1 MKKLMINYKC
11 REGAKRILNSQ
22 FSILNFI
29 VAIIIATMTT
39 SCSDDDPFFSASEND
54 YPVILNTDL
63 QNAWDGLPP
72 VLKTIPRNENFVYEV
87 TVTPSAYTTV
97 TWVIDDLEV
106 AEGTSVDMPM
116 LAGEYNLKI
125 VATTTKGLETYRERR
140 IIVTPLDGDPV
151 AAEDQPLERLLT
163 PGTEAQL
170 HGTNL
175 DKVAKIRIDNAVV
188 DVTCE
193 NGVLNYTVPQNIANG
208 VYRLQLID
216 ANGNAY
222 GGGKVTVSS
231 SPVFASN
238 AYQAKANSEL
248 VLNGKNLDKVAS
260 VTAGGQACTIKEKT
274 ATTLTITTPQLE
286 PGTHTF
292 TATDAEGNAVKF
304 VNGSS
309 LDEMGTLTI
318 VTETTLWEGEFNVT
332 WGTPFDKLKETLINY
347 VKPGTV
353 LRLYV
358 TGEGQG
364 SATSAWWSN
373 IVTGQGDPN
382 RGDIAIHGSQ
392 VLEYTLNELSIELLK
407 TQDGFLAVGDGYTL
421 KKVTVE

>member
-1 MKKLMINYKC
+1 MKKIMINYMKSLAFILLALPVV
-11 REGAKRILNSQ
+11 GAML
-22 FSILNFI
+22 
-29 VAIIIATMTT
+29 T
-39 SCSDDDPFFSASEND
+39 SCSDEDPFFSASED
-54 YPVILNTDL
+54 DFPVIMNTDL
-63 QNAWDGLPP
+63 QNAWEGVPP

-97 TWVIDDLEV
+97 TWIIDDLEV

-125 VATTTKGLETYRERR
+125 VATTTRGFQTYRERR
-140 IIVTPLDGDPV
+140 IIVTPLDGDPI
-151 AAEDQPLERLLT
+151 AATDLPLERLLT
-163 PGTEAQL
+163 PGKAAQL
-170 HGTNL
+170 HGTDL
-175 DKVAKIRIDNAVV
+175 SKVTKVSIGGAVV
-188 DVTCE
+188 DVTND
-193 NGVLNYTVPQNIANG
+193 NGVLTYIVPQNIANG

-216 ANGNAY
+216 AQGNAY
-222 GGGKVTVSS
+222 GGGQVTVSS
-231 SPVFASN
+231 SPVLGSN
-238 AYQAKANSEL
+238 EFQAKSNSEL
-248 VLNGKNLDKVAS
+248 ELSGQNLDKIATVK
-260 VTAGGQACTIKEKT
+260 VDGQSCTIKEKSSN
-274 ATTLTITTPQLE
+274 TITIAVPQLE
-286 PGTHTF
+286 PGTYIF
-292 TATDAEGNAVKF
+292 TATDAEGFAVKF
-304 VNGSS
+304 VSGSTLVES
-309 LDEMGTLTI
+309 AFLTI